1 MVTATAVRSNSPT
14 PAKAQPTQTYVFPP
28 TPTVIPNLVERQP
41 ADPNLQ
47 LPDGFALEIYRITR
61 PPMPEEIGY
70 EEILR
75 SMGDQSRVHALP
87 QGYYYWD
94 TAALT
99 LMERNNAALAPFGY
113 RIASKATGENQSRW
127 FELYQGD
134 KKILDPIT
142 QLGPVSVNHS
152 GTDFLMLVDAGGI
165 QLVRKSSIAPWKHVV
180 GEIRNSRPQF
190 LGDDLMHIELSYGA
204 TPTPTKMMETDQPA
218 PLMVQVYRGSQSI
231 YQTTFQDRPA
241 ANGIIGFWT
250 YGEHWALE
258 TINSIVIDGQKVNAL
273 YGCSKSYEFHLLGG
287 KPLFFYERA
296 GQFGLNLDGIETA
309 FPYEDISHYGCCS
322 AGAFNP
328 VQIGDLLLFF
338 ARNDNTP
345 YYFELAA
352 GAPSTT
358 QSALPLAG
366 SEPKLNCLKP

>member
-1 MVTATAVRSNSPT
+1 
-14 PAKAQPTQTYVFPP
+14 
-28 TPTVIPNLVERQP
+28 
-41 ADPNLQ
+41 
-47 LPDGFALEIYRITR
+47 
-61 PPMPEEIGY
+61 
-70 EEILR
+70 
-75 SMGDQSRVHALP
+75 
-87 QGYYYWD
+87 
-94 TAALT
+94 
-99 LMERNNAALAPFGY
+99 MERNNAALASFGY
-113 RIASKATGENQSRW
+113 RIVSKATGENQSCW
-127 FELYQGD
+127 FELYQSD

-204 TPTPTKMMETDQPA
+204 TPTKMMETDQSA

-250 YGEHWALE
+250 YGAHWALE
-258 TINSIVIDGQKVNAL
+258 TINSIVIDGQKVNTL

-296 GQFGLNLDGIETA
+296 GQTGLNLDGIETA

-358 QSALPLAG
+358 QSASPLAG
-366 SEPKLNCLKP
+366 SEP